1 MFEVLFSL
9 EFYILNISM
18 LPCPTTGPSK
28 EKNVNEDICGGDDD
42 NDEGADANVVRHP
55 VQHALVVVMM
65 YVDDDIGEEEEED

>member
-1 MFEVLFSL
+1 
-9 EFYILNISM
+9 M

-28 EKNVNEDICGGDDD
+28 EENVNEDICGGDDD

-65 YVDDDIGEEEEED
+65 MVTTVRRRRRIRIIIKQ